1 MQGMNADALRSDDD
15 GARQTDPTR
24 NPTRL
29 STLHDSPGTATR
41 TGRGTCPRNHCVAP
55 ITKRAYSGP
64 RTDSPTPRGSCAAIS
79 AGHGA
84 LAGDDRHDLIER
96 HPMALQF
103 PEKKHLRLAPL
114 GLVLAAGLTLSAC
127 GGGDDA
133 SSDSSSSDSS
143 ASESSSSA
151 SGGASEGASGGA
163 SDGASGG
170 ASAGASAGAEGDA
183 AAGGA
188 AGAEGGDAA
197 AGGEGAAGGDAAA
210 GAEGGDAAA
219 GAEGDAA
226 AGGAAGAEGGAGAED
241 AAGAEGGAASGAV
254 DPYNGGVPESV
265 GVDPGAAPSIQPGP
279 YTVTQGDTLGYIS
292 TLSGITVDDIA
303 AANGLSNV
311 DQLEVGQTI
320 TIPEAG

>member
-1 MQGMNADALRSDDD
+1 
-15 GARQTDPTR
+15 
-24 NPTRL
+24 
-29 STLHDSPGTATR
+29 
-41 TGRGTCPRNHCVAP
+41 
-55 ITKRAYSGP
+55 
-64 RTDSPTPRGSCAAIS
+64 
-79 AGHGA
+79 
-84 LAGDDRHDLIER
+84 
-96 HPMALQF
+96 MALLF

-197 AGGEGAAGGDAAA
+197 AGGEGAAG
-210 GAEGGDAAA
+210 
-219 GAEGDAA
+219 
-226 AGGAAGAEGGAGAED
+226 
-241 AAGAEGGAASGAV
+241 AEGGAASGAV

>member
-210 GAEGGDAAA
+210 CRG
-219 GAEGDAA
+219 
-226 AGGAAGAEGGAGAED
+226 
-241 AAGAEGGAASGAV
+241 
-254 DPYNGGVPESV
+254 
-265 GVDPGAAPSIQPGP
+265 
-279 YTVTQGDTLGYIS
+279 
-292 TLSGITVDDIA
+292 
-303 AANGLSNV
+303 
-311 DQLEVGQTI
+311 
-320 TIPEAG
+320 